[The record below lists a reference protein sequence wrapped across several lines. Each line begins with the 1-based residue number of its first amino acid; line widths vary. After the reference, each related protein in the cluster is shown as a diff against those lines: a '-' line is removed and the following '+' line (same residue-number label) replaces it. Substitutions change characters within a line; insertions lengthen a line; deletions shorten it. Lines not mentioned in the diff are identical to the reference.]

1 MVFVFS
7 NSVDHKRR
15 AQYFSSVTLSLGDDD
30 ERATLSFGDVDEIV
44 HGLGLVTVAGCQVTA
59 VVTVGFLA
67 AVDLGVESVRL
78 LDGAVHAVPVL
89 AVAAHRNHA
98 ILFLFAIKTIQSGAA
113 CS

>member
-1 MVFVFS
+1 MTS
-7 NSVDHKRR
+7 DNHTRLTSLNDSV
-15 AQYFSSVTLSLGDDD
+15 
-30 ERATLSFGDVDEIV
+30 TLSFGDVDEIV
-44 HGLGLVTVAGCQVTA
+44 HGLGLVAVAGCQVTA
-59 VVTVGFLA
+59 IVTVGFLA

>member
-1 MVFVFS
+1 MHVVFVFS
-7 NSVDHKRR
+7 NSVDCRR
-15 AQYFSSVTLSLGDDD
+15 WAQYFLSVTLSL
-30 ERATLSFGDVDEIV
+30 GDVDEIV
-44 HGLGLVTVAGCQVTA
+44 HGLGLVAVAGCQVTA
-59 VVTVGFLA
+59 IVTVGFLA